1 MPIHLTFRA
10 SLFLS
15 CIAAIAPVSA
25 MANDAAEDRDY
36 LGREIVVNGTREGYA
51 SDDGS
56 SGTKTPTP
64 LIDVPQTISV
74 LTEEQLDDQT
84 VTTLN
89 DARTRSEE
97 RSVGQKGI

>member
-1 MPIHLTFRA
+1 
-10 SLFLS
+10 
-15 CIAAIAPVSA
+15 

-36 LGREIVVNGTREGYA
+36 LGREIVVTGEREGYA

-74 LTEEQLDDQT
+74 LTEDQLDDQA
-84 VTTLN
+84 VTSLN
-89 DARTRSEE
+89 DALPYVPGVSLET
-97 RSVGQKGI
+97 GQGNRDEAIGRAHVCTTVTNAPPVF